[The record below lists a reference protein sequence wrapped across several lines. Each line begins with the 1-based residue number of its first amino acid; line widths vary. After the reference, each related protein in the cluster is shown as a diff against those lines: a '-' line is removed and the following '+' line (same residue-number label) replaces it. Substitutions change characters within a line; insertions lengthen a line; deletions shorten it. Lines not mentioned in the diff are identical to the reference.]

1 MKNITTK
8 ENQTISSIFIITA
21 GICWGIIGV
30 FSKSLYNIGFTSIE
44 ITFLRSFI
52 TVISLLIYVLITN
65 FDKLSIAIKD
75 VWIFLCTGI
84 LSIVFFN
91 VMYFITIKLTSLSIA
106 AILLYTAPCFVMI
119 LSSIF
124 FHEKITKQK
133 LISLLIALLGCIL
146 TTGIINGLFTNNGLD
161 TISYLGILTGI
172 CSGIGYALYSIFGK
186 IALKKYDSLTVTTY
200 TFLFASLFLLPF
212 IMNKPFILK
221 LQSSTAILDS
231 LGIGIISTLLPFTLY
246 TLGLKHT
253 DPSKAS
259 VMAFIEPMVAT
270 IVGVIIFKET
280 LKISNILGILL
291 IFVSICIINISPKD
305 NP

>member
-1 MKNITTK
+1 MTNTK
-8 ENQTISSIFIITA
+8 EKQRISAIFIIVA
-21 GICWGIIGV
+21 GICWGIIGI
-30 FSKSLYNIGFTSIE
+30 FSKALYNLNFTSIE
-44 ITFLRSFI
+44 ITFLRSVI
-52 TVISLLIYVLITN
+52 TVVSLLIYVLITN
-65 FDKLSIAIKD
+65 VNKLSVRIKD
-75 VWIFLCTGI
+75 LWIFLCTGI

-91 VMYFITIKLTSLSIA
+91 VMYFITIRLTSLSMA

-119 LSSIF
+119 MSSIF

-133 LISLLIALLGCIL
+133 LLSLFLALLGCIL
-146 TTGIINGLFTNNGLD
+146 TTGIFHGLFSKSGLN

-172 CSGIGYALYSIFGK
+172 CSGLGYALYSIFGK

-200 TFLFASLFLLPF
+200 TFLFATLFLLPF
-212 IMNKPFILK
+212 IMNNSFITK
-221 LQSSTAILDS
+221 LQNPKAIYNS
-231 LGIGIISTLLPFTLY
+231 IGIGIISTLLPFTLY

-270 IVGVIIFKET
+270 IVGIVIFKEG

-291 IFVSICIINISPKD
+291 IFTSICVVNIKPKKIL
-305 NP
+305 